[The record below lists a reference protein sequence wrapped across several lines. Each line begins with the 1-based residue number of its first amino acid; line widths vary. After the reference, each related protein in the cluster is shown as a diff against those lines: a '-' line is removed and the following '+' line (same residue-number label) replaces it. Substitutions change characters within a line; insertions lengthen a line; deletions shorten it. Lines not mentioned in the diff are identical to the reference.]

1 MKRSSK
7 GKAYFYAYGQADK
20 LYFGDPDQNTEMTTM
35 AMRYRKGSAWPMWA
49 QAAYQNGWN
58 GY

>member
-1 MKRSSK
+1 MKRSNK
-7 GKAYFYAYGQADK
+7 GRAYFYAYGQKDK
-20 LYFGDPDQNTEMTTM
+20 ALHGSWLDSTTRAMT
-35 AMRYRKGSAWPMWA
+35 YRKGIRWPMWA